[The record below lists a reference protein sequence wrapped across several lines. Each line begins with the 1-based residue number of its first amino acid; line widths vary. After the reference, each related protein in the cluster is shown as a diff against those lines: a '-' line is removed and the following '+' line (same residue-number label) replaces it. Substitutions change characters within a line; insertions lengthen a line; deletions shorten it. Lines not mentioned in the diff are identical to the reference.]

1 MPTFIVFVHA
11 SKESE
16 AGEMPQTEEFAEMS
30 AFNKPFVDNG
40 VIRDADGL
48 LASSKGA
55 RLHFSEDSKPTVKRG
70 PFELENLV
78 AGYWKLELDNIE
90 QVIEWA
96 KKIPFKKG
104 SVEIRKV
111 AGPEDFGDAMT
122 PELMKQEDEMRKT
135 MDETKTH

>member
-1 MPTFIVFVHA
+1 MPSTA
-11 SKESE
+11 EL
-16 AGEMPQTEEFAEMS
+16 AEMG
-30 AFNKPFVDNG
+30 AFNKPFAEAG
-40 VIRDADGL
+40 VIHDADGF

-55 RLHFSEDSKPTVKRG
+55 RLIFSEGSEPAVKRG

-78 AGYWKLELDNIE
+78 AGYWKLELDSLE

-111 AGPEDFGDAMT
+111 AGPEDFGEAFT
-122 PELMKQEDEMRKT
+122 PELRL
-135 MDETKTH
+135 

>member
-1 MPTFIVFVHA
+1 MP
-11 SKESE
+11 S
-16 AGEMPQTEEFAEMS
+16 TEELTEMS
-30 AFNKPFVDNG
+30 AFNKPSWDAG
-40 VIRDADGL
+40 VILHADGF

-55 RLHFSEDSKPTVKRG
+55 RINFSEGSEPTVKRG

-78 AGYWKLELDNIE
+78 AGYWVLKLDSIE

-111 AGPEDFGDAMT
+111 AGPEDFGGAMT
-122 PELMKQEDEMRKT
+122 EELKQQEDEIRKRQ
-135 MDETKTH
+135 EELRKQ